1 MLVYQIF
8 IQCLQSSVFAF
19 MCEKRKKKGIKGRE
33 KHKIEGRKKNGE
45 RRKKEGQKR
54 EKNKK

>member
-19 MCEKRKKKGIKGRE
+19 MCEKKKEKIMNKREKKSQKGR
-33 KHKIEGRKKNGE
+33 IKNGE
-45 RRKKEGQKR
+45 RRKKKVQK
-54 EKNKK
+54 EKKNK